1 MLLKR
6 FFLTPSLKNLIK
18 HLKKQLK
25 GKTFPLDN
33 FMEKQGLATL
43 VMDPNNPNDK
53 GLTLMVN
60 SGKFIPGTTDAA
72 GNRVSDSVILNIG
85 DGRFVNFD
93 LRVFKDSARLE
104 KLYKTFSRFS
114 LGVLSLVSTYAFI
127 VEKKLKYF
135 FIDVTFFKLVTLT
148 TKTRMDFSKKERF
161 MQAYAPVH
169 GRFERYCKT
178 RSYKELPFEDL
189 MQDTLLIAFEKFD
202 NLKSKDAFLH
212 FLFGTAAKVLSN
224 YRKKKKLEY
233 VENFSTQYEHINTSS
248 IEIEKQLEINCL
260 YEQIENLDSITREC
274 IILFEISGFSIK
286 EIMVILNLGESAIKQ
301 RLSRGR
307 KQLIVQ
313 MNLLEK

>member
-1 MLLKR
+1 M
-6 FFLTPSLKNLIK
+6 
-18 HLKKQLK
+18 
-25 GKTFPLDN
+25 
-33 FMEKQGLATL
+33 
-43 VMDPNNPNDK
+43 
-53 GLTLMVN
+53 
-60 SGKFIPGTTDAA
+60 
-72 GNRVSDSVILNIG
+72 
-85 DGRFVNFD
+85 
-93 LRVFKDSARLE
+93 
-104 KLYKTFSRFS
+104 
-114 LGVLSLVSTYAFI
+114 
-127 VEKKLKYF
+127 
-135 FIDVTFFKLVTLT
+135 VTLT

-233 VENFSTQYEHINTSS
+233 VENFSTQYEHINTSN